1 MEKNVPAAEG
11 VELLAVKSDGSQ
23 ITAPSQYDPHKY
35 RDVSNPTSTLGT
47 FVHVM
52 KSALGIGILSVPY
65 AFKNGGLV
73 FGVFGAFLFAM
84 LCSHSAHILVST
96 SYKICKKERIPV
108 LGFAETVE
116 KACVNGPASVRA
128 LGTALR
134 NIIDWYLM
142 LTTVVV
148 FIVFVGTTLREVST
162 SYKICKKERIP
173 VLGFAETVE
182 KACANGPASVR
193 ALGTALRNII
203 DWYLMLTT
211 VVVFIVFVGTTLRE
225 VVNYRTGWD
234 WGDRTYILL
243 VGVPILFITQIREI
257 KYLVPFSAI
266 AGFLILANIVISLVF
281 IFQEPLSL
289 EHRRMLPTASTVA
302 PYMGIVYFALD
313 ATCLIFPLENQ
324 MRHPQ
329 HYLGCPGIVNLN
341 YLCLAILYSFFGAV
355 GYIRYGD
362 DVESS
367 IILNFP
373 TENVLVSCIQVL
385 SAVAVLFSI
394 ALIFYVPTEIAW
406 KKLHARVPKRWNGV
420 AQSGLRLGMLA
431 VNLAAAC
438 GIPHLGTFMGLLGA
452 VLNPI
457 LALWIPIV
465 VDTVYRWPNDFGRL
479 RWRLVKNF
487 ALCCFGL
494 FLLVTGTISS
504 VNNIIALYN

>member
-1 MEKNVPAAEG
+1 MEKNPPPEG
-11 VELLAVKSDGSQ
+11 VELLPVKSDESQ
-23 ITAPSQYDPHKY
+23 IAPSHYDPYRH
-35 RDVSNPTSTLGT
+35 RDVANPTSTLGT

-65 AFKNGGLV
+65 AFKHGGLV
-73 FGVFGAFLFAM
+73 FGVLGSFFFAM
-84 LCSHSAHILVST
+84 LCSHSAHILV
-96 SYKICKKERIPV
+96 
-108 LGFAETVE
+108 
-116 KACVNGPASVRA
+116 N
-128 LGTALR
+128 
-134 NIIDWYLM
+134 
-142 LTTVVV
+142 
-148 FIVFVGTTLREVST
+148 T

-182 KACANGPASVR
+182 KACASGPASVR

-234 WGDRTYILL
+234 WSERSYILL
-243 VGVPILFITQIREI
+243 VGVPVLFITQIREI

-266 AGFLILANIVISLVF
+266 AGLLILANIVISLIF
-281 IFQEPLSL
+281 IFQEPLVL
-289 EHRRMLPTASTVA
+289 ENRRLFPTATTVA

-341 YLCLAILYSFFGAV
+341 YVCLAVLYSFFGAV

-362 DVESS
+362 DVASS

-373 TENVLVSCIQVL
+373 AENVLVSCIQVL

-394 ALIFYVPTEIAW
+394 GLIFYVPTEIAW
-406 KKLHARVPKRWNGV
+406 KKLQPRVPKGRTGL
-420 AQSGLRLGMLA
+420 AQSALRLSMLA
-431 VNLAAAC
+431 LNIAAAC

-457 LALWIPIV
+457 LALWIPLI
-465 VDTVYRWPNDFGRL
+465 VDTVYRWPGDFGWL
-479 RWRLVKNF
+479 RWRLVKN
-487 ALCCFGL
+487 ATLGCFGL

-504 VNNIIALYN
+504 ANNIIELYK

>member
-1 MEKNVPAAEG
+1 MEKEPAPEG
-11 VELLAVKSDGSQ
+11 VELLAVKLDGSS
-23 ITAPSQYDPHKY
+23 TTPSSYDPHAY
-35 RDVSNPTSTLGT
+35 RDVPNPTSTLGT

-65 AFKNGGLV
+65 AFRNGGLV
-73 FGVFGAFLFAM
+73 FGVFGAFFFAM

-116 KACVNGPASVRA
+116 KACANGSAAVRT

-134 NIIDWYLM
+134 
-142 LTTVVV
+142 
-148 FIVFVGTTLREVST
+148 
-162 SYKICKKERIP
+162 
-173 VLGFAETVE
+173 
-182 KACANGPASVR
+182 SVR
-193 ALGTALRNII
+193 KMCFVCSLVHVYDSLHRNII

-225 VVNYRTGWD
+225 VVNYRTGWE
-234 WGDRTYILL
+234 WTERTYILL

-266 AGFLILANIVISLVF
+266 AGFLIFANIVISLIF
-281 IFQEPLSL
+281 IFQEPLTL
-289 EHRRMLPTASTVA
+289 ENRRLFPSASTVA

-341 YLCLAILYSFFGAV
+341 YICLAILYSFFGAV

-362 DVESS
+362 AVESS

-394 ALIFYVPTEIAW
+394 GLIFYVPTEIAW
-406 KKLHARVPKRWNGV
+406 KKLHTKVPKQWSGL
-420 AQSGLRLGMLA
+420 AQSGLRLAMLL
-431 VNLAAAC
+431 VNIAAAC

-457 LALWIPIV
+457 LALWIPII
-465 VDTVYRWPNDFGRL
+465 VDTVYRWPNHFGRL
-479 RWRLVKNF
+479 RWRLLKNL

-504 VNNIIALYN
+504 VNNIIQLYQ

>member
-1 MEKNVPAAEG
+1 MDAKRNGRGVGSGSVEKNPPPEG
-11 VELLAVKSDGSQ
+11 VELLPIKADGSAISPCLYNPYQ
-23 ITAPSQYDPHKY
+23 HRNVP
-35 RDVSNPTSTLGT
+35 NPTSTLGT

-65 AFKNGGLV
+65 AFKNGGLA
-73 FGVFGAFLFAM
+73 FGVFGAFFFAM
-84 LCSHSAHILVST
+84 LCSHSAHILVHT
-96 SYKICKKERIPV
+96 SYMICKKERIPM

-116 KACVNGPASVRA
+116 KACSYGSSGVRV
-128 LGTALR
+128 LGTILR
-134 NIIDWYLM
+134 N
-142 LTTVVV
+142 V
-148 FIVFVGTTLREVST
+148 
-162 SYKICKKERIP
+162 
-173 VLGFAETVE
+173 
-182 KACANGPASVR
+182 
-193 ALGTALRNII
+193 I

-225 VVNYRTGWD
+225 VVNFRAGVD
-234 WGDRTYILL
+234 WSERTYILL

-266 AGFLILANIVISLVF
+266 AGFLIMANIVISLVF

-289 EHRRMLPTASTVA
+289 ENRRMLPTASTVA

-341 YLCLAILYSFFGAV
+341 YVCLAVLYSFFGAV

-362 DVESS
+362 AVESS

-373 TENVLVSCIQVL
+373 TENVLVSVIQVL

-394 ALIFYVPTEIAW
+394 GLIFYVPTEIAW
-406 KKLHARVPKRWNGV
+406 KKLHTKVPKQWSGL
-420 AQSGLRLGMLA
+420 AQSGLRLSVLA
-431 VNLAAAC
+431 LNMAAAC

-465 VDTVYRWPNDFGRL
+465 VDTAYRWPLDDFGRL
-479 RWRLVKNF
+479 RWRLVKNG

-504 VNNIIALYN
+504 VENIVALYK

>member
-1 MEKNVPAAEG
+1 MEKVPVAEG
-11 VELLAVKSDGSQ
+11 VELLAVKLDESQ
-23 ITAPSQYDPHKY
+23 ITPSHYDPHKY
-35 RDVSNPTSTLGT
+35 RDVPNPTSTLGT

-73 FGVFGAFLFAM
+73 FGVLGAFFFAM

-96 SYKICKKERIPV
+96 SYKICKKERLPV
-108 LGFAETVE
+108 LGF
-116 KACVNGPASVRA
+116 G
-128 LGTALR
+128 
-134 NIIDWYLM
+134 
-142 LTTVVV
+142 
-148 FIVFVGTTLREVST
+148 
-162 SYKICKKERIP
+162 
-173 VLGFAETVE
+173 ETVE
-182 KACANGPASVR
+182 KACANGPPAVR
-193 ALGTALRNII
+193 VLGTTLRNII

-225 VVNYRTGWD
+225 VVNFRTGWD
-234 WGDRTYILL
+234 WSDRTYILL
-243 VGVPILFITQIREI
+243 VGVPILLITQIREI

-266 AGFLILANIVISLVF
+266 AGFLILANIVISLIF
-281 IFQEPLSL
+281 IFQEPLTL
-289 EHRRMLPTASTVA
+289 ENRRMLPTASTVA

-313 ATCLIFPLENQ
+313 ATSLIFPLENQ
-324 MRHPQ
+324 MRNPQ

-341 YLCLAILYSFFGAV
+341 YICLAILYSFFGAV

-394 ALIFYVPTEIAW
+394 GLIFYVPTEIAW
-406 KKLHARVPKRWNGV
+406 KKLHSKVPKAWNGL
-420 AQSGLRLGMLA
+420 AQSGLRLAMLA
-431 VNLAAAC
+431 LNIAAAC

-457 LALWIPIV
+457 LALWIPLI
-465 VDTVYRWPNDFGRL
+465 VDTVYRWPNEFGRL
-479 RWRLVKNF
+479 RWRLAKNV

-504 VNNIIALYN
+504 VKNIIELYK

>member
-1 MEKNVPAAEG
+1 MEKNHPAPEG

-116 KACVNGPASVRA
+116 KAC
-128 LGTALR
+128 
-134 NIIDWYLM
+134 
-142 LTTVVV
+142 
-148 FIVFVGTTLREVST
+148 
-162 SYKICKKERIP
+162 
-173 VLGFAETVE
+173 
-182 KACANGPASVR
+182 ANGPASVR

-211 VVVFIVFVGTTLRE
+211 VVVFVVFVGTTLRE

-234 WGDRTYILL
+234 WSDRTYILL

-289 EHRRMLPTASTVA
+289 ENRRMLPTASTVA

-394 ALIFYVPTEIAW
+394 GLIFYVPTEIAW
-406 KKLHARVPKRWNGV
+406 KKLHTRVPKRWNGV

-431 VNLAAAC
+431 VNIAAAC

>member
-1 MEKNVPAAEG
+1 MSARRTRFARRSAYRCSGLPKRWKKRAPTVRPACE
-11 VELLAVKSDGSQ
+11 
-23 ITAPSQYDPHKY
+23 
-35 RDVSNPTSTLGT
+35 R
-47 FVHVM
+47 
-52 KSALGIGILSVPY
+52 SARRYG
-65 AFKNGGLV
+65 
-73 FGVFGAFLFAM
+73 
-84 LCSHSAHILVST
+84 H
-96 SYKICKKERIPV
+96 
-108 LGFAETVE
+108 
-116 KACVNGPASVRA
+116 
-128 LGTALR
+128 
-134 NIIDWYLM
+134 
-142 LTTVVV
+142 
-148 FIVFVGTTLREVST
+148 
-162 SYKICKKERIP
+162 
-173 VLGFAETVE
+173 
-182 KACANGPASVR
+182 
-193 ALGTALRNII
+193 NII

-234 WGDRTYILL
+234 WSDRTYILL

-289 EHRRMLPTASTVA
+289 ENRRMLPTASTVA

-373 TENVLVSCIQVL
+373 TENVLVSCVQVL

-394 ALIFYVPTEIAW
+394 GLIFYVPTEIAW
-406 KKLHARVPKRWNGV
+406 KKLHTRVPKRWNGV

-431 VNLAAAC
+431 VNIAAAC

>member
-1 MEKNVPAAEG
+1 
-11 VELLAVKSDGSQ
+11 
-23 ITAPSQYDPHKY
+23 
-35 RDVSNPTSTLGT
+35 
-47 FVHVM
+47 M

-73 FGVFGAFLFAM
+73 FGVFGAFFFAM

-116 KACVNGPASVRA
+116 KACANGSASIRA
-128 LGTALR
+128 LGTVLR
-134 NIIDWYLM
+134 SVHQMSILQPCCVCSID
-142 LTTVVV
+142 
-148 FIVFVGTTLREVST
+148 ST
-162 SYKICKKERIP
+162 
-173 VLGFAETVE
+173 
-182 KACANGPASVR
+182 
-193 ALGTALRNII
+193 NII

-225 VVNYRTGWD
+225 VVNFRTGWD
-234 WGDRTYILL
+234 WSDRTYILL

-266 AGFLILANIVISLVF
+266 AGFLILANIIISLVF

-289 EHRRMLPTASTVA
+289 ENRRMLPTPSTVA

-341 YLCLAILYSFFGAV
+341 YICLAILYSFFGAV

-373 TENVLVSCIQVL
+373 TENVLVSCIHVL

-394 ALIFYVPTEIAW
+394 GLIFYVPTEIAW
-406 KKLHARVPKRWNGV
+406 KKLHTKVPKQWSGL
-420 AQSGLRLGMLA
+420 AQSGLRLAMLG
-431 VNLAAAC
+431 VNIAAAC

-487 ALCCFGL
+487 ALSCFGL

-504 VNNIIALYN
+504 VKNIIELYQ